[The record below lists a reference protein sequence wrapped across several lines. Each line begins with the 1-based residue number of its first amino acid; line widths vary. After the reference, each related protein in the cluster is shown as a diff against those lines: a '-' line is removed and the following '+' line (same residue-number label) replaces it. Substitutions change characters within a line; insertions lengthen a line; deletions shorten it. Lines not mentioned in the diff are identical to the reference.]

1 MSLFSSSGQPTPPGP
16 TPPYSD
22 EAVQRLRRNRAVA
35 TGLLAGMGLI
45 YAATHLVQDPGL
57 TVLLVRSTAEAGV
70 VGGLAD
76 WFAVTALFRHPLGL
90 PIPHTAIIPSNKDRI
105 ARALGRF
112 VERNFLTRE
121 ALLRKLR
128 DVQVGRKLAE
138 WLSTPETATL
148 VADAVTAALPPLV
161 HSLSHRDLHEF
172 YQRTVGE
179 QLRQTDLALI
189 LGRVIRLLTASGEA
203 DELFERAVDVALD
216 WIEDNRS
223 RIDKMVAEHSRW
235 WIPKA
240 VNRRVASAIVTGLIE
255 VLEGLQEPDNEA
267 RQKFREALDGLVDEL
282 LTSPER
288 RAQVSAAK
296 NRVLSHPDV
305 QAWLNTLWRDMSQA
319 VLDDLTQPDSRTHA
333 ALVQTVTLIGGALAT
348 DPALQRY
355 VDSAMEHLAARLI
368 VWRGE
373 IGGFIAEVVRN
384 WDARSLSERLEFV
397 VGSDLQYIRI
407 NGTIVGGLAGALI
420 FVLTQVFT

>member
-1 MSLFSSSGQPTPPGP
+1 MSTRIAGLRMIPMQGGPG
-16 TPPYSD
+16 
-22 EAVQRLRRNRAVA
+22 RMRMVA
-35 TGLLAGMGLI
+35 TGLL
-45 YAATHLVQDPGL
+45 
-57 TVLLVRSTAEAGV
+57 VLMAIVYVVSRLFVGVHPAVGFVRAFAEAAM

-112 VERNFLTRE
+112 VERNFLTHE

-267 RQKFREALDGLVDEL
+267 RQKFREAL
-282 LTSPER
+282 
-288 RAQVSAAK
+288 
-296 NRVLSHPDV
+296 
-305 QAWLNTLWRDMSQA
+305 
-319 VLDDLTQPDSRTHA
+319 
-333 ALVQTVTLIGGALAT
+333 
-348 DPALQRY
+348 
-355 VDSAMEHLAARLI
+355 
-368 VWRGE
+368 
-373 IGGFIAEVVRN
+373 
-384 WDARSLSERLEFV
+384 
-397 VGSDLQYIRI
+397 
-407 NGTIVGGLAGALI
+407 
-420 FVLTQVFT
+420 